1 MAHIGSDGDGYMP
14 VLYISCP
21 SLLRP
26 LPTWGHTD
34 VNVMDVESVMSRL
47 RLGIAFLLP
56 ALHSQAVVLSDS
68 TIIIIRF
75 FCRRVPGGDG

>member
-34 VNVMDVESVMSRL
+34 VNVMDVESAMSRL

-56 ALHSQAVVLSDS
+56 APPFA
-68 TIIIIRF
+68 
-75 FCRRVPGGDG
+75 GGGVERLYDYHYQILLPESAGRDV